1 MKLID
6 LPREVI
12 LCIADHLERKNDIW
26 AFSRFS
32 RELYECLLHYYIT
45 RFRFSLLDLS
55 IDNGWD
61 SLLRKVIQTSIDINH
76 QREDDFETP
85 LTRAVHKN
93 HEKNAKLLLGRKDI
107 DIHVKGGCL
116 LRQNTALQYAAK
128 HDREEIV
135 RLLLAHSKMDIA
147 HASEALWTVA
157 SEPNPSRPARSM
169 KILLEYGLD
178 PNMTKNGESLL
189 ATAVR
194 HRVHEM
200 RDLLI
205 EDERVNLNCL
215 FRFGQVHEPVILHIM
230 AMLASDKLNSLF
242 KHRARINF
250 EASDHEGR
258 TALLLTAG
266 RGHLEWCQYLLEKYP
281 GMPFVPDKN
290 GNTPVSEALSN
301 GRFKI
306 CALFLQ
312 LCAMTFKAPDGQG
325 QIPAFQIIRCGD
337 YELFKIMHAHLGT
350 DLVHLRE
357 YGRTPFAEAIGYR
370 RFEMFNDL
378 VGLGADPNEEDH
390 EGRTLLMRAVDQ
402 IDIDMVDNLLVL
414 DGIDIDRQDQKG
426 WTAYVWAKFPPP
438 KCKRLH
444 RGYKLIEERLLAKD
458 ASKGPLD
465 DLKRARWPRKLWYSR
480 TERKSL
486 I

>member
-6 LPREVI
+6 LRRE
-12 LCIADHLERKNDIW
+12 
-26 AFSRFS
+26 
-32 RELYECLLHYYIT
+32 
-45 RFRFSLLDLS
+45 
-55 IDNGWD
+55 
-61 SLLRKVIQTSIDINH
+61 VIQTSIDINH

-93 HEKNAKLLLGRKDI
+93 HEKNVKLLLGRKDI
-107 DIHVKGGCL
+107 DIHVEGGHL
-116 LRQNTALQYAAK
+116 LHQNTALQYAAI

-147 HASEALWTVA
+147 HSSEALWTVA
-157 SEPNPSRPARSM
+157 SERNPSRTARSM

-178 PNMTKNGESLL
+178 PNMTKYGETLL
-189 ATAVR
+189 ATAVQ

-205 EDERVNLNCL
+205 EDERVDLNCL
-215 FRFGQVHEPVILHIM
+215 LLFGQFNEPVPVILQIM

-258 TALLLTAG
+258 TALLLMAG
-266 RGHLEWCQYLLEKYP
+266 RGHLEWCQDLLEKYP
-281 GMPFVPDKN
+281 EMPFVPDKD

-301 GRFKI
+301 GRSKI
-306 CALFLQ
+306 CAPFLQ
-312 LCAMTFKAPDGQG
+312 LCAMAFKAPDSQG

-337 YELFKIMHAHLGT
+337 LELFKMMHAHLGT
-350 DLVHLRE
+350 ALVHLRE
-357 YGRTPFAEAIGYR
+357 HGRTPFAEAIGFR

-438 KCKRLH
+438 KCKGLH
-444 RGYKLIEERLLAKD
+444 RGYKLIEERLLAED

-465 DLKRARWPRKLWYSR
+465 DLERTRWPRKLWYSR
-480 TERKSL
+480 TERRV
-486 I
+486 